1 MYELE
6 LSLKKDRKQFKSLIK
21 RLCIEKGWSMKDL
34 AKESGY
40 SVQTIYNFFSKDA
53 WMPKVAAQLSGV
65 FNLFH
70 EWD

>member
-6 LSLKKDRKQFKSLIK
+6 LEKRKDQRQFKSLIK

-40 SVQTIYNFFSKDA
+40 ARQTLYNFFSKDA
-53 WMPKVAAQLSGV
+53 WMPKVAAELSAV
-65 FNLFH
+65 FNLFN
-70 EWD
+70 EKY